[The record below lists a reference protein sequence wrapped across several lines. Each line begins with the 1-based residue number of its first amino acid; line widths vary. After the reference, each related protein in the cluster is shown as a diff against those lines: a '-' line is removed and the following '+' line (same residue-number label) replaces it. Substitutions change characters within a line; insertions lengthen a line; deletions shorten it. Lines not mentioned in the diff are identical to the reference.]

1 MVNYDQ
7 IDILRKTNSRS
18 TDESVRLTE
27 ESRIQGRYHLELAI
41 PSIYHAYKHKF
52 PDSNQTAR
60 LLEAVHTVLVES
72 HKVYL
77 NPTVPAEK
85 EVAARVQGAL
95 ETIAA
100 EFR

>member
-7 IDILRKTNSRS
+7 INVLRKTNSQGS
-18 TDESVRLTE
+18 DENVRLME

-41 PSIYHAYKHKF
+41 SSLRHAYKNKF

-60 LLEAVHTVLVES
+60 LLEAVHIVLVES

-77 NPTVPAEK
+77 NPPVPTEK